1 MNIFQRYDVLRITAF
16 DFKERERKKK
26 LYLCAISNK
35 TEINL
40 KTTAELLKLG
50 RHFVIS

>member
-16 DFKERERKKK
+16 DFKEREKKK

-40 KTTAELLKLG
+40 KNTAELLKLG